1 MSVQKAAHTYARA
14 LYELAF
20 EEWLKELRSAWN
32 SLGQDSK
39 GLAALDD
46 AGTAFAER
54 QSQLDKSLP
63 DGISEKT
70 RNFLYLL
77 MSKQDLHLLDEV
89 IRGFDNMVHGQKT
102 ARLTAQVTSAVALMG
117 EEQKVLQATLQKRF
131 GTGLQFD
138 YNVDPAVLGGIRIR
152 VGDHV
157 IDGTVAKKL
166 QSLKEQ
172 LGISA

>member
-1 MSVQKAAHTYARA
+1 MSAHKAAHTYAQA

-20 EEWLKELRSAWN
+20 EEWLKELRAARKR
-32 SLGQDSK
+32 LGQDPK
-39 GLAALDD
+39 EFVALDD
-46 AGTAFAER
+46 SSTAFAER
-54 QSQLDKSLP
+54 QAQLDKSLP

-89 IRGFDNMVHGQKT
+89 IRDFDNMVHGQKT

-117 EEQKVLQATLQKRF
+117 EEQEVLQATLQKRF
-131 GTGLQFD
+131 GSDLQFD
-138 YNVDPAVLGGIRIR
+138 YNVDPAVLGGIRVR

-166 QSLKEQ
+166 QALKEQ